1 MTQVTRAV
9 WEERMMEGTS
19 EEAQGEEEA
28 EEAGGRPRRQ
38 QRFRL
43 PSGRWA
49 SGGGPRPELGSLPR
63 R

>member
-1 MTQVTRAV
+1 MTQLTRAV
-9 WEERMMEGTS
+9 WEEWMTGLIS

-28 EEAGGRPRRQ
+28 EEVGGRPRRQ

-49 SGGGPRPELGSLPR
+49 SGWGPRPEMGSLPKR
-63 R
+63 

>member
-1 MTQVTRAV
+1 MTGV
-9 WEERMMEGTS
+9 MS

-38 QRFRL
+38 QCFRL

-49 SGGGPRPELGSLPR
+49 SG
-63 R
+63 

>member
-1 MTQVTRAV
+1 
-9 WEERMMEGTS
+9 MMEVMS

-28 EEAGGRPRRQ
+28 EEAGGRPKRQ

-43 PSGRWA
+43 PSGRRA
-49 SGGGPRPELGSLPR
+49 SGGGPRPGLGSLPR

>member
-1 MTQVTRAV
+1 MQVTRAV
-9 WEERMMEGTS
+9 WEERMRDVTS

-28 EEAGGRPRRQ
+28 EEVAGRPRRQ

-43 PSGRWA
+43 PSGRWS
-49 SGGGPRPELGSLPR
+49 SGGEPRLELGSLPR